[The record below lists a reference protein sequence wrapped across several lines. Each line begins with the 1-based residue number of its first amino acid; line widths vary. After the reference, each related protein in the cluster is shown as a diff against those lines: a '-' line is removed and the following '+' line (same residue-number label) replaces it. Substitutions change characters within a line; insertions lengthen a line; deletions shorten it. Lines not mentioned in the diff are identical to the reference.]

1 MEAML
6 LLRIKHMSED
16 FAADYQVEEGIKYLR
31 EVKTTLHPFV
41 VKAPSVGSYT

>member
-1 MEAML
+1 MP
-6 LLRIKHMSED
+6 
-16 FAADYQVEEGIKYLR
+16 FAQNGDAVTKADYQVEEGIKYLR